1 MKIGFKKGF
10 EEETL
15 CVCGGGGCYLVAARD
30 FRKSDALEKP
40 ASYSFEF
47 GMKSQASFFSIL

>member
-15 CVCGGGGCYLVAARD
+15 CVWGGGYLVAARD
-30 FRKSDALEKP
+30 FRKSDALAKP
-40 ASYSFEF
+40 ASYRFEF
-47 GMKSQASFFSIL
+47 GMKSQASLFSIL